1 MLSKTGTQKKKNM
14 RESNYQN
21 YLKSCG
27 ILTVMMTSTPN
38 PASAKIT
45 GDGDQT
51 LSCKERG
58 NSSPHFPSAHEE
70 LLHEVEGLYKTA
82 RN

>member
-1 MLSKTGTQKKKNM
+1 M
-14 RESNYQN
+14 
-21 YLKSCG
+21 
-27 ILTVMMTSTPN
+27 MMTSTPN

>member
-1 MLSKTGTQKKKNM
+1 MVSSNIWQMLSKTGTQKKKM

-58 NSSPHFPSAHEE
+58 NSF
-70 LLHEVEGLYKTA
+70 LLLMKSFCM
-82 RN
+82 R